1 MGFDDIVADIHREYQ
16 STIATEPPPR
26 LPESPQRGESKAAH
40 DLDDERE
47 KQCDAN
53 ATVERKQTT
62 ERGEE
67 RLLKRIGRRN
77 NRAPL
82 QVPAS
87 APWSE
92 HQAARSPWPPPIHG
106 AAQAPWRTQ
115 FENICCSEC
124 FGIPYCHA
132 RPRMP
137 ILPSGAFWEPCPSW
151 PFTDMRSVWRK
162 VCLRMNSGRTSHVV
176 YCSAN
181 DPKQTLQLRRK
192 VSVCDSPLA
201 AAHCTEESEPVLPQA
216 EPTGTRGGASTSDRS
231 GVCDET
237 RLVFHVSRGQIFPGN

>member
-53 ATVERKQTT
+53 ATVERKHTT
-62 ERGEE
+62 ERGDE

-92 HQAARSPWPPPIHG
+92 HQAARSP
-106 AAQAPWRTQ
+106 
-115 FENICCSEC
+115 
-124 FGIPYCHA
+124 
-132 RPRMP
+132 
-137 ILPSGAFWEPCPSW
+137 
-151 PFTDMRSVWRK
+151 
-162 VCLRMNSGRTSHVV
+162 
-176 YCSAN
+176 
-181 DPKQTLQLRRK
+181 
-192 VSVCDSPLA
+192 
-201 AAHCTEESEPVLPQA
+201 
-216 EPTGTRGGASTSDRS
+216 
-231 GVCDET
+231 
-237 RLVFHVSRGQIFPGN
+237 